1 MIIGI
6 TTTLNE
12 ADNFQRVNVEYI
24 NRIAETGATPI
35 LITPVPGGVDANRA
49 LAHEVV
55 RLVDGLL
62 LTGGGDIHPR
72 FYMDVTMDHV
82 RESLHPEEAA
92 PSASGEEG
100 PYGKPRRAADYSSDC
115 VHCPV
120 DDALRNAVDNVEAA
134 EERVVLDGR
143 EVTSPSGAAS
153 IPCLDGLLAVS
164 ESRDGLELELAR
176 LAYEH
181 QVPTLGVCRGMQV
194 LNVALG
200 GTLYR
205 DLRVCGITEAQHMQE
220 KPYTDTVEKAAVVK
234 GSQLDGILR
243 GHQKGAINSI
253 HHQGVNLLAA
263 PLEVNAWGEDGIV
276 EGVEAPGRPFF
287 LGVQWHPEY
296 LENHKALFQALADA
310 AAAGRFDEGGRH

>member
-24 NRIAETGATPI
+24 NRVAETGAVPI
-35 LITPVPGGVDANRA
+35 LITPVPGGAEANRA
-49 LAHEVV
+49 LAHEVIG
-55 RLVDGLL
+55 LVDGLL
-62 LTGGGDIHPR
+62 FTGGGDIHPK

-82 RESLHPEEAA
+82 RVTLHPEKAA
-92 PSASGEEG
+92 ATPNAPG
-100 PYGKPRRAADYSSDC
+100 PYGKPRRAADYSSGC

-134 EERVVLDGR
+134 EERVILDGR
-143 EVTSPSGAAS
+143 EVVSRTGAAS

-164 ESRDGLELELAR
+164 EDRDGLELELAR
-176 LAYEH
+176 LAYDRGI
-181 QVPTLGVCRGMQV
+181 PALGICRGMQV

-205 DLRVCGITEAQHMQE
+205 DLRVCGITEMQHMQE
-220 KPYTDTVEKAAVVK
+220 KPYANTSERASVVE
-234 GSQLDGILR
+234 GSQLDAILAE
-243 GHQKGAINSI
+243 HQQGRINSI

-263 PLEVNAWGEDGIV
+263 PLRVNAWGEDGIV
-276 EGVEAPGRPFF
+276 EGVEAPGGAFY

-296 LENHKALFQALADA
+296 LENHAPLFQALADA
-310 AAAGRFDEGGRH
+310 CV

>member
-24 NRIAETGATPI
+24 NRIAETGAVPI
-35 LITPVPGGVDANRA
+35 LITPVPGGAEANRA
-49 LAHEVV
+49 LAHEVIG
-55 RLVDGLL
+55 LVDGLL
-62 LTGGGDIHPR
+62 FTGGGDIHPK

-82 RESLHPEEAA
+82 RETLHPEEMAEATTA
-92 PSASGEEG
+92 PG

-120 DDALRNAVDNVEAA
+120 DDALRNAVDNVDAS
-134 EERVVLDGR
+134 EERVILDGR
-143 EVTSPSGAAS
+143 EVISRAGAAN

-164 ESRDGLELELAR
+164 EDRDGLELELAR
-176 LAYEH
+176 LAYDRGI
-181 QVPTLGVCRGMQV
+181 PALGICRGMQV

-220 KPYTDTVEKAAVVK
+220 KPYTDTVEKASVVE
-234 GSQLDGILR
+234 GSQLDAILA
-243 GHQKGAINSI
+243 GHQRGLINSI

-276 EGVEAPGRPFF
+276 EGVEAPGRAFF
-287 LGVQWHPEY
+287 MGVQWHPEY
-296 LENHKALFQALADA
+296 LENHAPLFQALADA
-310 AAAGRFDEGGRH
+310 C

>member
-24 NRIAETGATPI
+24 NRVAETGAVPI
-35 LITPVPGGVDANRA
+35 LITPVPGGAEANRA
-49 LAHEVV
+49 LAHEVIG
-55 RLVDGLL
+55 LVDGLL
-62 LTGGGDIHPR
+62 FTGGGDIHPK

-82 RESLHPEEAA
+82 RETLHPEEAA
-92 PSASGEEG
+92 ATPSVPS

-134 EERVVLDGR
+134 EERVILDGR
-143 EVTSPSGAAS
+143 EVVSRAGAAS

-164 ESRDGLELELAR
+164 EDRDGLELELAR
-176 LAYEH
+176 LAYDRGI
-181 QVPTLGVCRGMQV
+181 PSLGICRGMQV

-205 DLRVCGITEAQHMQE
+205 DLRVCGITEMQHMQE
-220 KPYTDTVEKAAVVK
+220 KPYANTSERASVVE
-234 GSQLDGILR
+234 GSQLDAILA
-243 GHQKGAINSI
+243 GHQQGRINSI

-263 PLEVNAWGEDGIV
+263 PLRVNAWGEDGIV
-276 EGVEAPGRPFF
+276 EGVEAPGSAFY

-296 LENHKALFQALADA
+296 LENHAPLFQALADA
-310 AAAGRFDEGGRH
+310 CV

>member
-24 NRIAETGATPI
+24 NRVAETGATPI
-35 LITPVPGGVDANRA
+35 LITPIPGGAEANRE
-49 LAHEVV
+49 LAHEVA
-55 RLVDGLL
+55 RLVDGILF
-62 LTGGGDIHPR
+62 TGGGDIHPKH
-72 FYMDVTMDHV
+72 YMDVTMDHV
-82 RESLHPEEAA
+82 RESLHPEDASRIAPAA
-92 PSASGEEG
+92 AGA
-100 PYGKPRRAADYSSDC
+100 YGKPRRAADYESDC

-120 DDALRNAVDNVEAA
+120 DDALRNAVDNIESAD
-134 EERVVLDGR
+134 ERIVLDGR
-143 EVTSPSGAAS
+143 EVTSRGGAHS

-176 LAYEH
+176 IAYE
-181 QVPTLGVCRGMQV
+181 QDIPSLGVCRGMQV

-205 DLRVCGITEAQHMQE
+205 DLRICGITDMEHMQE
-220 KPYTDTVEKAAVVK
+220 KPYANACERASVVP
-234 GSQLDGILR
+234 GTQLAHILE
-243 GHQKGAINSI
+243 GHQRGCINSI

-276 EGVEAPGRPFF
+276 EGIEAPGKGFF

-296 LENHKALFQALADA
+296 LENHAPLFQALADA
-310 AAAGRFDEGGRH
+310 CRA

>member
-12 ADNFQRVNVEYI
+12 SDNFQRVNIEYI
-24 NRIAETGATPI
+24 NRVAETGATPV
-35 LITPVPGGVDANRA
+35 LLTPIAGDVEANHA
-49 LAHEVV
+49 LAHEVID
-55 RLVDGLL
+55 LVDGLL

-72 FYMDVTMDHV
+72 FYMDVTMEHV
-82 RESLHPEEAA
+82 REMMHPEVDAVERAEVRA
-92 PSASGEEG
+92 
-100 PYGKPRRAADYSSDC
+100 YGKPRRAADYASDC

-120 DDALRNAVDNVEAA
+120 DDALRNAVDNVAVQD
-134 EERVVLDGR
+134 ERVILDGR
-143 EVTSPSGAAS
+143 EVTALGSSNT

-164 ESRDGLELELAR
+164 DARDGLELELAR
-176 LAYEH
+176 LAFDRGI
-181 QVPTLGVCRGMQV
+181 PTLGICRGMQV

-205 DLRVCGITEAQHMQE
+205 DLCVCGITEMQHMQE
-220 KPYTDTVEKAAVVK
+220 KPYVNAFEGASVVP
-234 GSQLDGILR
+234 GTQLARILE
-243 GHQKGAINSI
+243 GHQQGCINSI

-276 EGVEAPGRPFF
+276 EGVEAPSKQFY

-296 LENHKALFQALADA
+296 LENHAPLFQALADA
-310 AAAGRFDEGGRH
+310 C